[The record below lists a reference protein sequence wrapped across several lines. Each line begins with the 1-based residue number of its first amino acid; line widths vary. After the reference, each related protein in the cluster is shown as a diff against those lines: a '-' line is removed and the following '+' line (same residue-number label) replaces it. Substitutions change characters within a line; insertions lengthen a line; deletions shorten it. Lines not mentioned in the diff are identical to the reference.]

1 MRIMTDDFFFSEGY
15 FGYVIEPLCSFD
27 GYKLGL
33 RILLIQLILNFEIT
47 SGSNYS
53 KNDQLVHSCTKDDP

>member
-1 MRIMTDDFFFSEGY
+1 MIFFSEDY
-15 FGYVIEPLCSFD
+15 FGYVIEPCSFD

-33 RILLIQLILNFEIT
+33 RILLIQWTLNFEIT

-53 KNDQLVHSCTKDDP
+53 KNDQLAHSCTNDVP